1 MMKKQK
7 MMALMQK
14 EQEAKIVELEE
25 EELSEEY
32 TSEGEY
38 DEKRIVV
45 SFKFFDC
52 KQTVQANMF
61 SFYNSLYT
69 CLIKTGNQVA

>member
-1 MMKKQK
+1 

-32 TSEGEY
+32 TSEGED

-45 SFKFFDC
+45 SI
-52 KQTVQANMF
+52 F
-61 SFYNSLYT
+61 SF
-69 CLIKTGNQVA
+69 

>member
-25 EELSEEY
+25 EEFSEEY
-32 TSEGEY
+32 ASEGEE
-38 DEKRIVV
+38 DEKRIVGAY
-45 SFKFFDC
+45 S
-52 KQTVQANMF
+52 TLPA
-61 SFYNSLYT
+61 S
-69 CLIKTGNQVA
+69 